1 MTVRNRDVA
10 ALFSRYAELLE
21 VQDANPF
28 RVRAYRNAAQTLEGL
43 GADVSRM
50 VADGRDLTELPG
62 IGKDLAAK
70 VREVVETGRLGALDD
85 LDRSLPEHLAD
96 LTALPGLGP
105 KRIRA
110 LYQALKVG
118 SIDDLERA
126 ARERRIRTIE
136 GFGAKTEQ
144 KILHAI
150 EQHRDT
156 GRRTLLID
164 AEHAAAPLLDH
175 LKHSTGVERAVV
187 AGSYRRRR
195 ETVGDLD
202 VLVTARTNSDV
213 VERFVA
219 YDDVGE
225 VVSHGTTRSTV
236 ILRGGLQVDLR
247 VVPATSYGA
256 ALHYFTGSKAH
267 NIAVR
272 RLAQE
277 RGLKVNEYG
286 VFRDDR
292 QVAGRTEKSVYA
304 TVDLPYIEPELR
316 EDRGEIDAAREHRL
330 PKLVRL
336 RDIRGDLHCHSNA
349 TDGRHSAEEM
359 ALAARER
366 GYDYVAI
373 TDHTKNVSVAD
384 GMDAKRFASHL
395 DALEEL
401 NDRLEGIRVL
411 KSAEVD
417 ILGDGTLDLPDRI
430 LDRLD
435 LAVCAVHS
443 RFDLPRRK
451 QTERIIRAM
460 DNRHCSVVAHPSG
473 RLLGRRPPYDVDM
486 ERLIRAAGERGCALE
501 VNAQPRRLGLTDAHV
516 RQARDEGVGIVVS
529 TDAHAVAQLDYMRF
543 GVDQARRGWLEKAN
557 VLNTLSTNALLRALR
572 RG

>member
-384 GMDAKRFASHL
+384 GMDAERFAAHL